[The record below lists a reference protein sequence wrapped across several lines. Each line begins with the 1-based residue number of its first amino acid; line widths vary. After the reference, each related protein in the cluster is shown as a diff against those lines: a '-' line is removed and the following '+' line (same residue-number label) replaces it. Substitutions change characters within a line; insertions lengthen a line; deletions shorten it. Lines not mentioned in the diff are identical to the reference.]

1 MNWMYDI
8 LEIKGV
14 YRRRRI
20 REWLAGHRYCQALWY
35 LAFFLP
41 AFFLTE
47 RMVTPKYIISCP
59 LDAAIPFHE
68 TFIVLYLFWFV
79 LLPASW
85 LYTAVVSK
93 EDLQDLCLI
102 MFGGMTVAIIS
113 YWLWPNGVDLRPG
126 IVGDGICGRL
136 VSWIHAMDT
145 PGNVCPSIHVSSSL
159 SVAVV
164 ACRSR
169 AWKGKIWQKLGVC
182 LAVCGICLST
192 MFLKQHSVVDVF
204 CGALVTALLAVPVY
218 GLPWRRWLRGS
229 RMEFFL

>member
-8 LEIKGV
+8 LEITGG
-14 YRRRRI
+14 YRRGRI
-20 REWLAGHRYCQALWY
+20 REWLAGHRYCQALCY

-47 RMVTPKYIISCP
+47 RVVTPKYIISCP
-59 LDAAIPFHE
+59 LDAVIPFNE
-68 TFIVLYLFWFV
+68 GFIVPYLLWFL

-85 LYTAVVSK
+85 LYTVVVSK
-93 EDLQDLCLI
+93 EDFQNLCLI
-102 MFGGMTVAIIS
+102 MFGGMTAAIAA

-126 IVGDGICGRL
+126 IVGNGICGRL
-136 VSWIHAMDT
+136 VGWIHSVDT

-169 AWKGKIWQKLGVC
+169 AWEGKLWQKLGVC

-192 MFLKQHSVVDVF
+192 MFLKQHSVVDVV
-204 CGALVTALLAVPVY
+204 CGALVTLVLAVPVY
-218 GLPWRRWLRGS
+218 RLPWRRWLEGS

>member
-1 MNWMYDI
+1 MVQSGLI
-8 LEIKGV
+8 CAFV
-14 YRRRRI
+14 
-20 REWLAGHRYCQALWY
+20 WLLVQGIDRLLSWQTLQRPIVTAT
-35 LAFFLP
+35 
-41 AFFLTE
+41 LTG
-47 RMVTPKYIISCP
+47 
-59 LDAAIPFHE
+59 
-68 TFIVLYLFWFV
+68 
-79 LLPASW
+79 LL
-85 LYTAVVSK
+85 L
-93 EDLQDLCLI
+93 
-102 MFGGMTVAIIS
+102 G
-113 YWLWPNGVDLRPG
+113 DLRTG